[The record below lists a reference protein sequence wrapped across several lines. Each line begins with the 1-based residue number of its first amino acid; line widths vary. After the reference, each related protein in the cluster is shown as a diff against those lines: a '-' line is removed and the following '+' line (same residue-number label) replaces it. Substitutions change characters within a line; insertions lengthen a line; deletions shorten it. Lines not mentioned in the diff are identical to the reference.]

1 MAQAKKKEIKIL
13 KVSEDVKG
21 FSEKIKEHL
30 NNNRQL
36 FSRTISQSRNSGVNK
51 LMNVQIKMNEFGRG
65 EFIDLLETC
74 YDAIFIRKNMKTVV
88 LATYDY
94 SQFTYGSFG
103 LGTRQR
109 YCGEGVGRSTRMLFD
124 MYRALDKTRRNM
136 MVAKL
141 KKIDA
146 DRGKKLE
153 NLENLLREVETIFK
167 EIETKCNKTTKFKLD
182 KKIRLWNTPSSD
194 DDDFIDVD
202 EIILSQC
209 GDEGEDSFSVKVSGK
224 DRYNDEEDETVF
236 DYNSHGEFDV
246 SPIFE
251 EFSVED
257 IEEIVNALDVTNL
270 EKRIA
275 LKEEI
280 WKQFHSELTLASI

>member
-36 FSRTISQSRNSGVNK
+36 FIRTISQSRNSGVNK

-109 YCGEGVGRSTRMLFD
+109 
-124 MYRALDKTRRNM
+124 
-136 MVAKL
+136 
-141 KKIDA
+141 
-146 DRGKKLE
+146 
-153 NLENLLREVETIFK
+153 
-167 EIETKCNKTTKFKLD
+167 
-182 KKIRLWNTPSSD
+182 
-194 DDDFIDVD
+194 
-202 EIILSQC
+202 
-209 GDEGEDSFSVKVSGK
+209 
-224 DRYNDEEDETVF
+224 
-236 DYNSHGEFDV
+236 
-246 SPIFE
+246 
-251 EFSVED
+251 
-257 IEEIVNALDVTNL
+257 
-270 EKRIA
+270 
-275 LKEEI
+275 
-280 WKQFHSELTLASI
+280 